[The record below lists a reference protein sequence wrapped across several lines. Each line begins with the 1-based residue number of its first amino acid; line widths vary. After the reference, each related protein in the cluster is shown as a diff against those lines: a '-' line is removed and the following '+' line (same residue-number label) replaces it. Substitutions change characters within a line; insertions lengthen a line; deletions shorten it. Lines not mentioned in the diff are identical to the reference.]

1 MYKGHYESRG
11 GGTIMT
17 RAELE
22 RLPLNKV
29 QQLYHAY
36 NCIIESIEY
45 AVGGPSNVGP
55 NGEYWSA
62 VNRRNMCRQVYNDR
76 VTKGKTYGSGK

>member
-1 MYKGHYESRG
+1 
-11 GGTIMT
+11 MT

-22 RLPLNKV
+22 RLPLDKV

-45 AVGGPSNVGP
+45 AVGGPSHVGP

-76 VTKGKTYGSGK
+76 VTKGEPYGHGK

>member
-1 MYKGHYESRG
+1 
-11 GGTIMT
+11 MT

-22 RLPLNKV
+22 RLPLDRV
-29 QQLYHAY
+29 QSLWYAY
-36 NCIIESIEY
+36 NLIIDCIEY
-45 AVGGPSNVGP
+45 AVGGPSHVGP

-76 VTKGKTYGSGK
+76 VTRGEPYGSGK

>member
-1 MYKGHYESRG
+1 
-11 GGTIMT
+11 MT
-17 RAELE
+17 RADLE
-22 RLPLNKV
+22 RLPLDRV
-29 QQLYHAY
+29 QNLYNAY

-45 AVGGPSNVGP
+45 AVGGPSHVGP

-76 VTKGKTYGSGK
+76 VIKGEHHGDGK

>member
-1 MYKGHYESRG
+1 
-11 GGTIMT
+11 MT

-22 RLPLNKV
+22 RLPLDRV
-29 QQLYHAY
+29 QNLYHAY

-45 AVGGPSNVGP
+45 AVGGPSNVGA

-62 VNRRNMCRQVYNDR
+62 VSRRNMSRQVYNDR
-76 VTKGKTYGSGK
+76 VTKGEPYGCRK

>member
-1 MYKGHYESRG
+1 MLQGHYESRERG
-11 GGTIMT
+11 DVMT

-22 RLPLNKV
+22 RLPICKV
-29 QQLYHAY
+29 QELYHAY

-45 AVGGPSNVGP
+45 AVGGPSHVGP

-76 VTKGKTYGSGK
+76 VTKGEHYENGK

>member
-1 MYKGHYESRG
+1 
-11 GGTIMT
+11 MT
-17 RAELE
+17 RADIE
-22 RLPLNKV
+22 RLPLERV

-36 NCIIESIEY
+36 NCIIECIEE

-62 VNRRNMCRQVYNDR
+62 VSRRNMCRQVYNDR
-76 VTKGKTYGSGK
+76 VTKGEHYERGK